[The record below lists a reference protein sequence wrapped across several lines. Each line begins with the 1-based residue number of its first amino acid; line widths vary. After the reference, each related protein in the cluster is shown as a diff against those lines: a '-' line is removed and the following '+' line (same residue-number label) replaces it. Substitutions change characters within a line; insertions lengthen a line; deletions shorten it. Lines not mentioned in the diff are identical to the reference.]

1 MDEQPQGK
9 RGRTVAAR
17 RQRSALA
24 ASLAVHGLIVW
35 ALLASWLETPAPV
48 EPQAM
53 IVALLQLDAVAPKP
67 APAPKAK
74 AATPAKRPRK
84 PPANAS
90 PRKSLIRRTPSPRP
104 TTVEPI
110 PAAEPSPVLTAA
122 QLAGAAVAG
131 EDGGGSGSGG
141 EGGGRRCDMAARVQN
156 ALRRD
161 PLVRAAMTSAAG
173 SATLVMG
180 RRLGAERR
188 RGRQGTGRR
197 PRGHPVG
204 GRLRAAGLP
213 HPARARPD
221 PAHRDRSAGTNTV
234 GAGIICLALDRPADA
249 GRRQARTITTTR
261 RFWARPARV
270 VLGATGASGP

>member
-173 SATLVMG
+173 SATLVWDG
-180 RRLGAERR
+180 DWVRSSAEDGKGLAAVREAILWEVGFAPPACRTQPVRGLILLTVTGA
-188 RGRQGTGRR
+188 RGPTR
-197 PRGHPVG
+197 
-204 GRLRAAGLP
+204 
-213 HPARARPD
+213 
-221 PAHRDRSAGTNTV
+221 
-234 GAGIICLALDRPADA
+234 LALGSSAWRWTDLLTPAGVRP
-249 GRRQARTITTTR
+249 GR
-261 RFWARPARV
+261 
-270 VLGATGASGP
+270 